1 MNMELEIWIL
11 SIPWDLKPSSQGAW
25 DMEAKRSIANPVLF
39 IESTHRGPH
48 QETFATVK
56 KFYCNETFFGVS
68 FFFFFFQKREDA
80 DRMLSCL

>member
-1 MNMELEIWIL
+1 
-11 SIPWDLKPSSQGAW
+11 
-25 DMEAKRSIANPVLF
+25 MEAKRSIANPVLF

-68 FFFFFFQKREDA
+68 FFFQKREDA